1 MNVVTDARSSAGPLL
16 EIAQGVIAVVA
27 IAVAFSASAAIVGLD
42 VIRTES
48 PTFGGRTFGTVG
60 TYDKIVARARGTL
73 NPTDPHNALITD
85 ISLAPRNANGLVEY
99 STDVFI
105 LKPTDLTKGS
115 GKLFYDV
122 VNRGS
127 KLSWADFNGVSSNDP
142 TTAADAG
149 SGLLMRRGYTIVW
162 SGWESGDIIGTAPN
176 SMTATL
182 PVARNADGSHVV
194 GQTILEQIFDSPT
207 ADTYGLVYRAATTDK
222 AQATM
227 LIKNHA
233 DTPNVPVPSSVWA
246 FVDNRTIK
254 INRTDPFLASY
265 DNGAAFT
272 LVYNA
277 IDPTVLGVGFASTR
291 DLISYLRYDASN
303 ANPAKGG
310 IQWALGRGDSQSGRY
325 LKGFI
330 HWGFNADESNRLVF
344 DGVNPHI
351 SGAHDIA
358 SNDRWGDANATGRK
372 YQRHTVA
379 KQEFPFT
386 YEVRTDP
393 VSGITDGIFL
403 RCLQTATCPKVVH
416 TDSGNEPYLK
426 PTFLVTSDGVGHDI
440 ALPDNVRV
448 YVFGSTQHGPS
459 SAQGVCQQPGNPN
472 DWAPYLRAIFI
483 GLDQWTTAGVQPPA
497 SAYARVSDGTAV
509 ATPQNF
515 PKIPG
520 VNYTGWVNP
529 VAVLDK
535 SHLPYTPIPGKDYV
549 TLVPKV
555 DIDGND
561 IPGVRTLNV
570 RVPIATYTGWGLRRA
585 GFAPNE
591 DCGLTGQ
598 FVPFAKLRADRLS
611 PGDPRLSLEER
622 YGEFSTLYCLLV
634 FQADNLVDQRY
645 LLGEDAAPLVHDVL
659 QNVLTKA
666 LVPTKRLVL
675 PQWLEL
681 WD

>member
-1 MNVVTDARSSAGPLL
+1 M
-16 EIAQGVIAVVA
+16 QGVIAVIA
-27 IAVAFSASAAIVGLD
+27 IAVASEASARIVAVD
-42 VIRTES
+42 VVRTES
-48 PTFGGRTFGTVG
+48 PTFGGMSFGSVG
-60 TYDKIVARARGTL
+60 TYDKIVGRARGTL

-85 ISLAPRNANGLVEY
+85 IALAPRNTNGLVEY
-99 STDVFI
+99 SMDVYI
-105 LKPTDLTKGS
+105 LRPTDPSKGS

-162 SGWESGDIIGTAPN
+162 SGWESADIIGGNANT
-176 SMTATL
+176 MTATL
-182 PVARNADGSHVV
+182 PIAKNPDGSSIV

-207 ADTYGLVYRAATTDK
+207 GDTYSLVYRAATTNK

-227 LIKNHA
+227 LIKNHS
-233 DTPNVPVPSSVWA
+233 DTPNVPVPDSVWS
-246 FVDNRTIK
+246 FVDNRNVK
-254 INRTDPFLASY
+254 INRTDPFLANY
-265 DNGAAFT
+265 DSGAAFT

-291 DLISYLRYDASN
+291 DLISFLRYDTST
-303 ANPAKGG
+303 ANPAKGP

-330 HWGFNADESNRLVF
+330 HWGFNADESNRIVF

-372 YQRHTVA
+372 YQRHTIA

-393 VSGITDGIFL
+393 VSGMTDGIFL
-403 RCLQTATCPKVVH
+403 RCAPTNTCPRIVH

-440 ALPDNVRV
+440 ALPGNVRV
-448 YVFGSTQHGPS
+448 YIVGSTQHGPGS
-459 SAQGVCQQPGNPN
+459 GQGVCQQPGNPN
-472 DWAPYLRAIFI
+472 EWAPYIRALFV
-483 GLDQWTTAGVQPPA
+483 GLDLWTTANVAPPP
-497 SAYARVSDGTAV
+497 SAYSKVSDGTAV
-509 ATPQNF
+509 ATPQAF

-520 VNYTGWVNP
+520 VTYTGWVNP

-535 SHLPYTPIPGKDYV
+535 SRLPYMPIPGKDYV

-555 DIDGND
+555 DADGND
-561 IPGVRTLNV
+561 LPGVRTLNV
-570 RVPIATYTGWGLRRA
+570 RVPIATYTGWGLRRV

-598 FVPFAKLRADRLS
+598 FIPFAKTRAERLS
-611 PGDPRLSLEER
+611 TGDPRLSLEER
-622 YGEFSTLYCLLV
+622 YGDTSSLYWLLV
-634 FQADNLVDQRY
+634 YQANNLVDQRH
-645 LLGEDAAPLVHDVL
+645 LLGEDAPALVREAF
-659 QNVLTKA
+659 QNVLSKG
-666 LVPTKRLVL
+666 LLPLKIVRIPTL
-675 PQWLEL
+675 LEL